1 MNTIILQNLGRDIC
15 KTIISHNKSRI
26 DNKLN
31 QAKVEFNK
39 EIINE
44 LKTFDNSN
52 TANNFSG
59 ESESEES
66 GDNLEE
72 SELIRYMPQNKSI
85 FIKITNKEFKSFTV
99 KKIKKVEIFARRQ
112 TKSITN
118 PIPNP
123 IPIVEKLQ
131 INPPVIVRKISP
143 KIKINTNVYDMKKK
157 IYTDNRKDE
166 HSQTEDIFFK
176 M

>member
-1 MNTIILQNLGRDIC
+1 L
-15 KTIISHNKSRI
+15 
-26 DNKLN
+26 DN
-31 QAKVEFNK
+31 Q
-39 EIINE
+39 
-44 LKTFDNSN
+44 N

-72 SELIRYMPQNKSI
+72 TELIRLMPKNNKSI
-85 FIKITNKEFKSFTV
+85 FIKITNKEIKSFTV
-99 KKIKKVEIFARRQ
+99 KKIKKVEIFTRRP
-112 TKSITN
+112 TKSIT
-118 PIPNP
+118 NP

-131 INPPVIVRKISP
+131 IIPPVIVRKISP
-143 KIKINTNVYDMKKK
+143 KIKLNNVFDMKKK
-157 IYTDNRKDE
+157 IYTNNRKDE

>member
-1 MNTIILQNLGRDIC
+1 M
-15 KTIISHNKSRI
+15 
-26 DNKLN
+26 DN
-31 QAKVEFNK
+31 Q
-39 EIINE
+39 
-44 LKTFDNSN
+44 N

-72 SELIRYMPQNKSI
+72 TELIRLMPKNNKSI
-85 FIKITNKEFKSFTV
+85 FIKITNKEIKSFTV
-99 KKIKKVEIFARRQ
+99 KKIKKVEIFTRRP
-112 TKSITN
+112 TKSIT
-118 PIPNP
+118 NP

-131 INPPVIVRKISP
+131 IIPPVIVRKISP
-143 KIKINTNVYDMKKK
+143 KIKLNNVFDMKKK
-157 IYTDNRKDE
+157 IYTNNRKDE